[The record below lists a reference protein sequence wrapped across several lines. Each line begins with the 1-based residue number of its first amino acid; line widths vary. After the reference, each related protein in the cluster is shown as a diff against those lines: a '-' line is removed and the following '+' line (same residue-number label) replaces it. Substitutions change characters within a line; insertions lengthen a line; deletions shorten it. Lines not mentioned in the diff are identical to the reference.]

1 MEKSIDER
9 SCLFDDCIRI
19 VRAEPKRALS
29 SNDVWGR
36 WSNRGGMRNGTATP
50 LGFSG
55 KPAMAVRRWHV
66 ERDGSLTGEWEVE
79 REWIESG

>member
-1 MEKSIDER
+1 
-9 SCLFDDCIRI
+9 
-19 VRAEPKRALS
+19 
-29 SNDVWGR
+29 
-36 WSNRGGMRNGTATP
+36 MRNGTATP